1 MAVKPSEP
9 IVIRKARLGQFA
21 GYAGA
26 SFLLAG
32 VISVLWSGE
41 FSVVSVILFALGA
54 VGFIAWYAVA
64 PKEFIGFVTGRQMRF
79 STVSVFST
87 ILLIGIVVLVYGLLQ
102 RSAITLDMT
111 QSEQFSLSAET
122 RQVLATLER
131 PMQITGF
138 YSSAL
143 LLTREIDDQVFRLY
157 ETETD
162 GLIRRQYI
170 NPDEQP
176 ALAQR
181 YGLTQD
187 GQVFL
192 SYLNEDGSVDFSL
205 VAIVPRGSNYEREMT
220 NAISRLLV
228 AGSLIIYFETSHGQ
242 RSALDSSQEG
252 LSGINAG
259 AQESGLITLP
269 LNLAEIAA
277 AGRDIPD
284 DAATIIFARPLSDLS
299 AAEILTIDRY
309 LQRGGALMLLADAVF
324 TENAFLRQDGA
335 FNQYLWENWGI
346 RALDMVVVD
355 PAASGQTA
363 LDVISAY
370 VYYDNALGQRI
381 DPAGGTPTLFRIARA
396 VEVNLS
402 FSAPNIANG
411 QVILSSEAS
420 YGETNLTAL
429 AETNTY
435 TFDEGEDVRGPLAMA
450 VWAANRQTGAK
461 IALIGDSDFVTNGQ
475 VLTGGNALL
484 FTDTLAWLSGLDQQ
498 ITFAPQT
505 FTTSLPLL
513 FVSQQTINLIAGAVI
528 VVFPAALI
536 IIGTIIYSRRS
547 RR

>member
-1 MAVKPSEP
+1 MALNNNP
-9 IVIRKARLGQFA
+9 IVIRKARLGQWA

-26 SFLLAG
+26 AFLLAG
-32 VISVLWSGE
+32 LIALLWSGE
-41 FSVVSVILFALGA
+41 FGVLNIVLFALGA
-54 VGFIAWYAVA
+54 IGFIAWYAVA
-64 PKEFIGFVTGRQMRF
+64 PREFTGFITGRQMRF
-79 STVSVFST
+79 GTVSVFST
-87 ILLIGIVVLVYGLLQ
+87 ILLVGIVVLVFGLLQ

-122 RQVLATLER
+122 RAVLDTLER

-157 ETETD
+157 ETDTN
-162 GLIRRQYI
+162 GLIRREYI

-192 SYLNEDGSVDFSL
+192 SYLNDDGTVDFSL
-205 VAIVPRGSNYEREMT
+205 VALVPRGSNYEREMT
-220 NAISRLLV
+220 NAISRLRV
-228 AGSLIIYFETSHGQ
+228 AGSLTVYFETSHGE
-242 RSALDSSQEG
+242 RSALDASQEG

-259 AQESGLITLP
+259 AQESGLVTLP

-277 AGRDIPD
+277 NGADVPA
-284 DAATIIFARPLSDLS
+284 DAKTIIFARPLSDLT
-299 AAEILTIDRY
+299 AGEILVLDRF
-309 LQRGGALMLLADAVF
+309 LERGGSLLLLADAVF
-324 TENAFLRQDGA
+324 TENAFLQEDGA

-370 VYYDNALGQRI
+370 VFYDNALAARI
-381 DPAGGTPTLFRIARA
+381 DPAAGTPTLFRIARA
-396 VEVNLS
+396 VEANLE
-402 FSAPNIANG
+402 FSAPGIANG

-420 YGETNLTAL
+420 YGETNLAAL

-435 TFDEGEDVRGPLAMA
+435 EFDEGEDVRGPLAMA
-450 VWAANRQTGAK
+450 VWAFHQETRAK

-484 FTDTLAWLSGLDQQ
+484 FTDTLAWLSGLDEQ
-498 ITFAPQT
+498 ITFAPQAFGT
-505 FTTSLPLL
+505 GLPLV
-513 FVSQQTINLIAGAVI
+513 FVSQQTVNLIAGAVI
-528 VVFPAALI
+528 VIFPAAML
-536 IIGTIIYSRRS
+536 IIGTVVYMRRS